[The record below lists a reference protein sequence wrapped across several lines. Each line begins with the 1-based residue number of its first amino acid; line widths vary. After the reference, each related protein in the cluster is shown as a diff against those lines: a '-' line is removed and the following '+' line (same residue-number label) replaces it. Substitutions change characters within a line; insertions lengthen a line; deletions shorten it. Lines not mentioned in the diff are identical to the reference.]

1 MARRSLLTLS
11 SRQELFGI
19 PDDQVHLL
27 RYYVLSREDID
38 LIRTRRRDQN
48 RLGLAVHISLLR
60 YPGQGWLEGME
71 LPESF
76 VAWLTEQLALPDT
89 QLAEYADRR
98 QIRSEHHLLAMRHL
112 DLLPFEATH
121 FESTTNLAARAAF
134 ATDHGADIM
143 TMMIA
148 GLREQRLVLPS
159 MDTLE
164 RVALKGRAQARR
176 QAAAAIFEGISS
188 DTRDALHGLLVN
200 DPSLGQSRLTWLRG
214 YPHSTSPASMHAL
227 LTRIRFLRKINL
239 GSVYKSYAFMTC
251 SFSNQ
256 RDRPTMDHKQFQDW
270 LSGIDHLSPAQRQ
283 EAETVFMGVS
293 EASSSLAAI
302 EASVGESRQCPH
314 CGTPGAI
321 SRGKARG
328 LRRYQCKGCNKT
340 FNAATGT
347 PLSGLHRKD
356 KWLAFGTCLSD
367 GLTVRASAERCKFA
381 VNTAFRWRHRF
392 LTTDNPKARKLT
404 GIVEVDETYVLQSQK
419 GERNLERKAR
429 RRGGKARKR
438 GLSDEQVP
446 VLVAADRSGMT
457 VSAVLP
463 AVNADTLQSAIEPVV
478 DDDIVLVTDGHR
490 AYPPCAAAL
499 GVRHEA
505 LNLSGG
511 ERVRVRDAFH
521 IQTVN
526 NRHSQLK
533 DFLRRYRGVAT
544 KYLDNYLRWF
554 QRLQLE
560 NASPRACRATAIADP
575 CIRFV
580 N

>member
-1 MARRSLLTLS
+1 MHNLSLRQNPPISAPRSMPIAAPRPSPVARPFAAPNPPQTSFFLS
-11 SRQELFGI
+11 NS
-19 PDDQVHLL
+19 
-27 RYYVLSREDID
+27 
-38 LIRTRRRDQN
+38 
-48 RLGLAVHISLLR
+48 
-60 YPGQGWLEGME
+60 
-71 LPESF
+71 
-76 VAWLTEQLALPDT
+76 
-89 QLAEYADRR
+89 
-98 QIRSEHHLLAMRHL
+98 
-112 DLLPFEATH
+112 
-121 FESTTNLAARAAF
+121 ARAGEVSRRGSRAPRSPALAGFQKIPRSQDAQRF
-134 ATDHGADIM
+134 AANAPAPATNPSAK
-143 TMMIA
+143 
-148 GLREQRLVLPS
+148 EKLVL
-159 MDTLE
+159 TKARFYIE
-164 RVALKGRAQARR
+164 FAFNVKKAYFCAVA
-176 QAAAAIFEGISS
+176 IYYF
-188 DTRDALHGLLVN
+188 
-200 DPSLGQSRLTWLRG
+200 
-214 YPHSTSPASMHAL
+214 
-227 LTRIRFLRKINL
+227 
-239 GSVYKSYAFMTC
+239 GSVYKSYAFMAC

-511 ERVRVRDAFH
+511 ERVRDAFH
-521 IQTVN
+521 IQTLN

>member
-1 MARRSLLTLS
+1 MTRNLSEDLRNWQVPTRPDQPVIRGDYAVLEMLDANKHAADLFRANNDDKAGAIWAYMPYGPFSSQSSYYKWVQDVQGKDDPVFYAIKSLES
-11 SRQELFGI
+11 GRFCGVASY
-19 PDDQVHLL
+19 L
-27 RYYVLSREDID
+27 RITPEMGSIEV
-38 LIRTRRRDQN
+38 
-48 RLGLAVHISLLR
+48 GHIN
-60 YPGQGWLEGME
+60 
-71 LPESF
+71 F
-76 VAWLTEQLALPDT
+76 
-89 QLAEYADRR
+89 
-98 QIRSEHHLLAMRHL
+98 
-112 DLLPFEATH
+112 
-121 FESTTNLAARAAF
+121 
-134 ATDHGADIM
+134 
-143 TMMIA
+143 
-148 GLREQRLVLPS
+148 
-159 MDTLE
+159 
-164 RVALKGRAQARR
+164 
-176 QAAAAIFEGISS
+176 
-188 DTRDALHGLLVN
+188 
-200 DPSLGQSRLTWLRG
+200 
-214 YPHSTSPASMHAL
+214 
-227 LTRIRFLRKINL
+227 

-511 ERVRVRDAFH
+511 ERVRDAFH

-560 NASPRACRATAIADP
+560 NASPRACLATAIADP

>member
-1 MARRSLLTLS
+1 MSETQHRKSRRWHIAIFLAPAVLVYSAIMIFPLFATLRLSLYTETDFVRTFVGLENFRTLFGDPRWSESFWNALLNNGWFFLVHMLVQNPIGVALAAILS
-11 SRQELFGI
+11 SPKLRFSRFYRSAIFI
-19 PDDQVHLL
+19 PTIL
-27 RYYVLSREDID
+27 
-38 LIRTRRRDQN
+38 
-48 RLGLAVHISLLR
+48 
-60 YPGQGWLEGME
+60 
-71 LPESF
+71 SF
-76 VAWLTEQLALPDT
+76 VMA
-89 QLAEYADRR
+89 
-98 QIRSEHHLLAMRHL
+98 
-112 DLLPFEATH
+112 H
-121 FESTTNLAARAAF
+121 FC
-134 ATDHGADIM
+134 D
-143 TMMIA
+143 
-148 GLREQRLVLPS
+148 
-159 MDTLE
+159 
-164 RVALKGRAQARR
+164 
-176 QAAAAIFEGISS
+176 
-188 DTRDALHGLLVN
+188 
-200 DPSLGQSRLTWLRG
+200 
-214 YPHSTSPASMHAL
+214 
-227 LTRIRFLRKINL
+227 
-239 GSVYKSYAFMTC
+239 GSVYKSYAFMAC

-256 RDRPTMDHKQFQDW
+256 RDRTTMDHKQFQDW

-511 ERVRVRDAFH
+511 ERVRDAFH

>member
-1 MARRSLLTLS
+1 MADKTGEALPKKPLPAKPGELLT
-11 SRQELFGI
+11 EDIFGWVMI
-19 PDDQVHLL
+19 DETPLTPEAEETGGKSPSHSPQAHSDQVPHLVISQGAVA
-27 RYYVLSREDID
+27 R
-38 LIRTRRRDQN
+38 
-48 RLGLAVHISLLR
+48 GLASD
-60 YPGQGWLEGME
+60 
-71 LPESF
+71 LPTDTGTAVDVDLPAAF
-76 VAWLTEQLALPDT
+76 VGFQPTHGAALP
-89 QLAEYADRR
+89 A
-98 QIRSEHHLLAMRHL
+98 
-112 DLLPFEATH
+112 
-121 FESTTNLAARAAF
+121 N
-134 ATDHGADIM
+134 
-143 TMMIA
+143 
-148 GLREQRLVLPS
+148 
-159 MDTLE
+159 
-164 RVALKGRAQARR
+164 
-176 QAAAAIFEGISS
+176 
-188 DTRDALHGLLVN
+188 
-200 DPSLGQSRLTWLRG
+200 
-214 YPHSTSPASMHAL
+214 TSPGGSVSIPAH
-227 LTRIRFLRKINL
+227 LTGATSHHIPI

-511 ERVRVRDAFH
+511 ERVRDAFH

>member
-1 MARRSLLTLS
+1 MT
-11 SRQELFGI
+11 FG
-19 PDDQVHLL
+19 
-27 RYYVLSREDID
+27 
-38 LIRTRRRDQN
+38 T
-48 RLGLAVHISLLR
+48 
-60 YPGQGWLEGME
+60 
-71 LPESF
+71 
-76 VAWLTEQLALPDT
+76 
-89 QLAEYADRR
+89 
-98 QIRSEHHLLAMRHL
+98 LLA
-112 DLLPFEATH
+112 
-121 FESTTNLAARAAF
+121 S
-134 ATDHGADIM
+134 I
-143 TMMIA
+143 
-148 GLREQRLVLPS
+148 
-159 MDTLE
+159 
-164 RVALKGRAQARR
+164 KK
-176 QAAAAIFEGISS
+176 
-188 DTRDALHGLLVN
+188 
-200 DPSLGQSRLTWLRG
+200 
-214 YPHSTSPASMHAL
+214 
-227 LTRIRFLRKINL
+227 LRKIDEVARSIHYHIREEDHCYYIVERTSKVGYSFSKANQLIVNLKKRPNSSPAELNYKARAISSCAKKLGEILKDKIKETATFVPVPPSKAVDHLEYDDRIEQVCRGIAPGLDVRNLVVQGTSMRANHERGEDDRITLQELLDHYSIDEKL
-239 GSVYKSYAFMTC
+239 GSVYKSYAFMAC

-256 RDRPTMDHKQFQDW
+256 RGRTTMDHKQFQDW

-511 ERVRVRDAFH
+511 ERVREAFH
-521 IQTVN
+521 IQTLN

-560 NASPRACRATAIADP
+560 NASPRACLATAIADP

>member
-1 MARRSLLTLS
+1 MTNPTAAMIVIGDEILSGRTQDANMHHLAQELSQVGIDLVEACIVSDNTDDIVEAVNRLRAKYTHVFTSGGIGPTHDDITADSIAQAFGVSIDVREDARAILASNYPNGIEELNDSRLRMARIPEGASLIENPISKAPGFTL
-11 SRQELFGI
+11 EN
-19 PDDQVHLL
+19 VH
-27 RYYVLSREDID
+27 VMAGVPSIFV
-38 LIRTRRRDQN
+38 TM
-48 RLGLAVHISLLR
+48 
-60 YPGQGWLEGME
+60 LEGLLPHLSGGE
-71 LPESF
+71 PIISETIRVDLPEG
-76 VAWLTEQLALPDT
+76 E
-89 QLAEYADRR
+89 
-98 QIRSEHHLLAMRHL
+98 
-112 DLLPFEATH
+112 
-121 FESTTNLAARAAF
+121 
-134 ATDHGADIM
+134 
-143 TMMIA
+143 IA
-148 GLREQRLVLPS
+148 GPLG
-159 MDTLE
+159 
-164 RVALKGRAQARR
+164 RVAQKFPDLSIGSYPFNLYGKFGANVVIKGRDAKDVETALSEV
-176 QAAAAIFEGISS
+176 ATIFE
-188 DTRDALHGLLVN
+188 
-200 DPSLGQSRLTWLRG
+200 
-214 YPHSTSPASMHAL
+214 
-227 LTRIRFLRKINL
+227 
-239 GSVYKSYAFMTC
+239 GSVYKSYAFMAC

-511 ERVRVRDAFH
+511 ERVRDAFH

-544 KYLDNYLRWF
+544 RYLDNYLRWF

>member
-1 MARRSLLTLS
+1 MGGAVKITRTDMSAKDLRCLAKRTKNGRVVRRLLAIAMVLDGVDRATAARSSGMDRQTLRDWVHRYNAS
-11 SRQELFGI
+11 GI
-19 PDDQVHLL
+19 EG
-27 RYYVLSREDID
+27 LSD
-38 LIRTRRRDQN
+38 LGGKGAKP
-48 RLGLAVHISLLR
+48 RLSQKQQA
-60 YPGQGWLEGME
+60 Q
-71 LPESF
+71 F
-76 VAWLTEQLALPDT
+76 VAWVEAGPNPEKDGVVRWRCADLKARVEEEFGVSLHERTIGRYLAKHGF
-89 QLAEYADRR
+89 RR
-98 QIRSEHHLLAMRHL
+98 LSIRPEH
-112 DLLPFEATH
+112 PK
-121 FESTTNLAARAAF
+121 
-134 ATDHGADIM
+134 TD
-143 TMMIA
+143 
-148 GLREQRLVLPS
+148 
-159 MDTLE
+159 
-164 RVALKGRAQARR
+164 
-176 QAAAAIFEGISS
+176 AAAQEAFKK
-188 DTRDALHGLLVN
+188 
-200 DPSLGQSRLTWLRG
+200 TWLSLQIVCV
-214 YPHSTSPASMHAL
+214 HDML
-227 LTRIRFLRKINL
+227 
-239 GSVYKSYAFMTC
+239 
-251 SFSNQ
+251 FSNQ

-511 ERVRVRDAFH
+511 ERVRDAFH

-560 NASPRACRATAIADP
+560 NASPRACLATAIADP

>member
-1 MARRSLLTLS
+1 
-11 SRQELFGI
+11 
-19 PDDQVHLL
+19 
-27 RYYVLSREDID
+27 
-38 LIRTRRRDQN
+38 
-48 RLGLAVHISLLR
+48 
-60 YPGQGWLEGME
+60 
-71 LPESF
+71 
-76 VAWLTEQLALPDT
+76 
-89 QLAEYADRR
+89 
-98 QIRSEHHLLAMRHL
+98 
-112 DLLPFEATH
+112 
-121 FESTTNLAARAAF
+121 
-134 ATDHGADIM
+134 
-143 TMMIA
+143 
-148 GLREQRLVLPS
+148 
-159 MDTLE
+159 
-164 RVALKGRAQARR
+164 
-176 QAAAAIFEGISS
+176 
-188 DTRDALHGLLVN
+188 
-200 DPSLGQSRLTWLRG
+200 
-214 YPHSTSPASMHAL
+214 
-227 LTRIRFLRKINL
+227 
-239 GSVYKSYAFMTC
+239 
-251 SFSNQ
+251 
-256 RDRPTMDHKQFQDW
+256 MDHKQFQDW

-328 LRRYQCKGCNKT
+328 LRRYQCKGCNKKT

-511 ERVRVRDAFH
+511 ERVRDAFH

-544 KYLDNYLRWF
+544 RYLDNYLRWF

-560 NASPRACRATAIADP
+560 NASPRACLATAIADP

>member
-1 MARRSLLTLS
+1 MMSL
-11 SRQELFGI
+11 R
-19 PDDQVHLL
+19 
-27 RYYVLSREDID
+27 
-38 LIRTRRRDQN
+38 N
-48 RLGLAVHISLLR
+48 RLQQREILVAPGVYDGLTSAIGVDAGFEALYLSGAAVAYTRLGRPDIGLTSVSEMADTMSLI
-60 YPGQGWLEGME
+60 
-71 LPESF
+71 
-76 VAWLTEQLALPDT
+76 
-89 QLAEYADRR
+89 ADRVDVPVIIDADTGFGNALNAQR
-98 QIRSEHHLLAMRHL
+98 TMRLFERS
-112 DLLPFEATH
+112 
-121 FESTTNLAARAAF
+121 
-134 ATDHGADIM
+134 G
-143 TMMIA
+143 
-148 GLREQRLVLPS
+148 
-159 MDTLE
+159 
-164 RVALKGRAQARR
+164 
-176 QAAAAIFEGISS
+176 AAALQVEDQTFPKRCGHLK
-188 DTRDALHGLLVN
+188 D
-200 DPSLGQSRLTWLRG
+200 
-214 YPHSTSPASMHAL
+214 
-227 LTRIRFLRKINL
+227 KKL

-446 VLVAADRSGMT
+446 VLVAADRSGTT

-511 ERVRVRDAFH
+511 ERVRDAFH

-560 NASPRACRATAIADP
+560 NASPRACLATAIADP

>member
-1 MARRSLLTLS
+1 
-11 SRQELFGI
+11 
-19 PDDQVHLL
+19 
-27 RYYVLSREDID
+27 
-38 LIRTRRRDQN
+38 
-48 RLGLAVHISLLR
+48 
-60 YPGQGWLEGME
+60 
-71 LPESF
+71 
-76 VAWLTEQLALPDT
+76 
-89 QLAEYADRR
+89 
-98 QIRSEHHLLAMRHL
+98 
-112 DLLPFEATH
+112 
-121 FESTTNLAARAAF
+121 
-134 ATDHGADIM
+134 
-143 TMMIA
+143 
-148 GLREQRLVLPS
+148 
-159 MDTLE
+159 
-164 RVALKGRAQARR
+164 
-176 QAAAAIFEGISS
+176 
-188 DTRDALHGLLVN
+188 
-200 DPSLGQSRLTWLRG
+200 
-214 YPHSTSPASMHAL
+214 
-227 LTRIRFLRKINL
+227 
-239 GSVYKSYAFMTC
+239 
-251 SFSNQ
+251 
-256 RDRPTMDHKQFQDW
+256 MDHKQFQDW

-511 ERVRVRDAFH
+511 ERVRDAFH